1 MKPLFLFLS
10 IALFTTTSFSQ
21 TDIEQQLTVLESND
35 SIVSPD
41 STVSKEVIIEE
52 KITIDDESESNSD
65 TTIIRLGKRNVVV
78 IEKEDG
84 TTSVEIPDRKTYT
97 EYTEEPSFKGHWSG
111 FEWGFNGLLTPDHST
126 NMTGDLKYLE
136 PKQSRSWNLNLNVFQ
151 QSIGF
156 GTDKAGLVTGLGL
169 EWNNYF
175 FRNPFTISKND
186 ITGITGVDSFYFD
199 AGYKVNSSR
208 FRTTH
213 LVIPLLLEFQ
223 VPIQSHRFFV
233 SAGVLGGVRLFS
245 STKVE
250 YENNGEKE
258 DKVQNDFNISS
269 FRYGF
274 TARIGY
280 RGLKLFANYYP
291 TSLFEKDK
299 GPEVNPFSVGLIL
312 LSFR

>member
-1 MKPLFLFLS
+1 MKRLFLLFG
-10 IALFTTTSFSQ
+10 IALIATTSFSQ
-21 TDIEQQLTVLESND
+21 TEIEQQLSALEAND
-35 SIVSPD
+35 SIMTPD
-41 STVSKEVIIEE
+41 STVSKEVTVEV
-52 KITIDDESESNSD
+52 KTTIDTKTKTNVD

-84 TTSVEIPDRKTYT
+84 STTVEIPDRKSYT
-97 EYTEEPSFKGHWSG
+97 EYTEVPKFKGHWSG
-111 FEWGFNGLLTPDHST
+111 FEWGFNGFLTPNHST

-136 PKQSRSWNLNLNVFQ
+136 LKQSRSWNFNLNLFQ

-156 GTDKAGLVTGLGL
+156 GTDKAGLVTGLGF
-169 EWNNYF
+169 EWNNYH
-175 FRNPFTISKND
+175 FRNQITISKD
-186 ITGITGVDSFYFD
+186 PISGITGVDSSYLN
-199 AGYKVNSSR
+199 AGYKVNKSR
-208 FRTTH
+208 LQTTH

-223 VPIQSHRFFV
+223 IPVQSHRIFI

-245 STKVE
+245 NTKVE
-250 YENNGEKE
+250 YEFNGEKK
-258 DKVQNDFNISS
+258 DKVKDDFNLSP
-269 FRYGF
+269 FRYGL